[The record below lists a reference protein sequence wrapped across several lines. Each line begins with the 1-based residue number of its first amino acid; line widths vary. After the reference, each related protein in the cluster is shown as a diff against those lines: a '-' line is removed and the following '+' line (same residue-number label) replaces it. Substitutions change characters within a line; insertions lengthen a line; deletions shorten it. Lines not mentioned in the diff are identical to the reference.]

1 MNVGGWISPEGRVQ
15 LHVNR
20 PSFTTEH
27 DRLLVEF
34 IFVGEMLLT
43 VSPVNEIGGGVGLIF
58 TVNARRQVKTR
69 VHNTQQTRA
78 YIMQVHLCILE

>member
-1 MNVGGWISPEGRVQ
+1 MTPEGRVQ

-27 DRLLVEF
+27 DRLIVEF

-43 VSPVNEIGGGVGLIF
+43 VSPVNEIGSGVGGLG
-58 TVNARRQVKTR
+58 TR
-69 VHNTQQTRA
+69 NGK
-78 YIMQVHLCILE
+78 